1 MEDSKVI
8 KHILRNKPMTESENC
23 FAFSW
28 YSLTI
33 VDSNNSNNVGKE
45 VGLTRTE
52 YISNVRFVT
61 QSLINFCPAV
71 DWERFIAETSVL
83 VCLIFEFSF
92 PFWWVNKNKVL
103 NAYLAQLVVTRNVY
117 GSFLS
122 S

>member
-1 MEDSKVI
+1 MS
-8 KHILRNKPMTESENC
+8 ESENC

-33 VDSNNSNNVGKE
+33 VNSNNSNNVGKE

-52 YISNVRFVT
+52 YISNVRVVT

-92 PFWWVNKNKVL
+92 PFWWKKNKVL
-103 NAYLAQLVVTRNVY
+103 KAYLAQLVVTRNVY
-117 GSFLS
+117 RSFLS